1 MWIWRGFATCDKEK
15 IITNWLFSL
24 FHFSMNLKPI
34 IGNINYLERLIN
46 LFEFFGK
53 REILDFELPY
63 LKE

>member
-1 MWIWRGFATCDKEK
+1 MWIWRGFTTCDKKK